1 MATLSYL
8 TVQDMMWVN
17 LQLTKEPQPWNYA
30 TLEEGVFYQY
40 GYGKS
45 ADLIAQAASFLT
57 GFAAKRAFKT
67 GNEACAFVGF
77 VAFLEMND
85 HTLNLSDA
93 EATSWVAEAFS
104 HPEKAAEM
112 LQSKLGNIHTHTHH
126 GTPDA
131 RAILGDVLARY
142 PETVAGLVKSGHVA
156 ALV

>member
-1 MATLSYL
+1 
-8 TVQDMMWVN
+8 MMWVN
-17 LQLTKEPQPWNYA
+17 LQLTKEPQPWNFA

-45 ADLIAQAASFLT
+45 ADLVAQASAFLT
-57 GFAAKRAFKT
+57 GFAAKRAFKS

-85 HTLNLSDA
+85 HTLNLTDA
-93 EATSWVAEAFS
+93 EAGDWLAAAFAGPGS
-104 HPEKAAEM
+104 VREM
-112 LQSKLGNIHTHTHH
+112 VEVKLGHIHTHTHH

>member
-30 TLEEGVFYQY
+30 TLEEGVFCQY
-40 GYGKS
+40 GYGTS
-45 ADLIAQAASFLT
+45 VDLVGQAASFLT
-57 GFAAKRAFKT
+57 GFANKRAFKS
-67 GNEACAFVGF
+67 GNEACAFVGM
-77 VAFLEMND
+77 VAFLEMNN

-93 EATSWVAEAFS
+93 EASDWVAVAFKEPGSVKEMIEAR
-104 HPEKAAEM
+104 
-112 LQSKLGNIHTHTHH
+112 LGHIHTHTHH

-142 PETVAGLVKSGHVA
+142 PQTVARLVKSGHVA